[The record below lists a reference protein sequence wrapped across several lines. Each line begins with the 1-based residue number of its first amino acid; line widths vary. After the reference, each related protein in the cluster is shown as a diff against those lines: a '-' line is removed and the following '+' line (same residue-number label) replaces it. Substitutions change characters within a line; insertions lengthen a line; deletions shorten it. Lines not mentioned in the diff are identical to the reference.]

1 MESQLQAACDLAV
14 HSAAPLTYKHPFT
27 LSGEAAVMVTAG
39 TNPRGDGE
47 RGKKG
52 GPRLLIWEITTK
64 LLCAHLCH
72 HVYIS
77 RLPFDVLAALSNY
90 YLHPGDEETGSEGL
104 PDLLEV
110 KEASEG

>member
-14 HSAAPLTYKHPFT
+14 HSAVSLTYKRPLT

-52 GPRLLIWEITTK
+52 GPRLLIWEIMTK
-64 LLCAHLCH
+64 LHLCT
-72 HVYIS
+72 S
-77 RLPFDVLAALSNY
+77 LSPRLHKPSPLRCAGR
-90 YLHPGDEETGSEGL
+90 PE
-104 PDLLEV
+104 
-110 KEASEG
+110 